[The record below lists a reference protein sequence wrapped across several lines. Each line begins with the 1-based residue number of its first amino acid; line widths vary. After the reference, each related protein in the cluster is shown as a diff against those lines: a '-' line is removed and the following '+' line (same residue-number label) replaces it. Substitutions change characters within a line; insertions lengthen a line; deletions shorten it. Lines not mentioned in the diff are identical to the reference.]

1 MSPGFVGLEFN
12 VNKSI
17 IQYLK
22 RKATLNSAK
31 VTSTVCGEAM
41 EKMEKWVNKCVDSH
55 DDDQFFKNVVVR
67 FQMKEIY
74 SHITEGHEY
83 VTIFWASVLL

>member
-1 MSPGFVGLEFN
+1 MLDKLVQAGVTMQLTSIEFIEFN

-31 VTSTVCGEAM
+31 ITSIVCGEAM
-41 EKMEKWVNKCVDSH
+41 EKMEK
-55 DDDQFFKNVVVR
+55 
-67 FQMKEIY
+67 
-74 SHITEGHEY
+74 
-83 VTIFWASVLL
+83 